1 MAKTRD
7 GNFDE
12 PLPELPF
19 IGICN
24 RVSCGDLFRAFDEF
38 RKSELFSNFQTAM
51 SLLNDEKGLEIIG
64 EMLEKPELISNFV
77 GSNGVDENK
86 PDKLKKDEITSEDG
100 DFGVDFSSLVDGQP
114 SSVTK
119 EEKGKPIISAN
130 LDYYT
135 AARNET
141 WKGDEE
147 VVPDHIDVEVEETIP
162 NKTDVVVPLPEISE
176 SIDEIPQE
184 FEVLTVQ
191 KTVDLPI
198 PVEEKASRT
207 SPTALHISQLPQ
219 AFVSTTS
226 SPLTSYSTTT
236 RPTTTRSVFY
246 TTTKQNFRV
255 KDDYYSIYY
264 DT

>member
-1 MAKTRD
+1 MAKTKD

-38 RKSELFSNFQTAM
+38 RKSEMFSNFQTAM

-77 GSNGVDENK
+77 GTNGVGENQ
-86 PDKLKKDEITSEDG
+86 PDKLKKDELTSEDG

-114 SSVTK
+114 RNDTNSNFQVD
-119 EEKGKPIISAN
+119 KGKG
-130 LDYYT
+130 
-135 AARNET
+135 E
-141 WKGDEE
+141 EE

-162 NKTDVVVPLPEISE
+162 TTTEVVAPLPEISE

-198 PVEEKASRT
+198 PVEEKAPQPSA
-207 SPTALHISQLPQ
+207 ALHISKLPQ
-219 AFVSTTS
+219 TVASTTS

-236 RPTTTRSVFY
+236 RHTTTRSVFY